1 MKAVA
6 VAGLTTCAALLLTL
20 TCGEVANA
28 AEPCRW
34 DARLAEASTA
44 EGHRVSVVFSS
55 FTGQRVRLQV
65 AEQPVLER
73 SLTTEE
79 WSAAYSGSVQCRLEG
94 RTHFT
99 VDVDGRTTGLYLNI
113 DGPLHIYLS
122 PARDGVDVALHEI
135 DLDGYLL
142 D

>member
-1 MKAVA
+1 MKVHA
-6 VAGLTTCAALLLTL
+6 VAGLATCAALLLAL
-20 TCGEVANA
+20 ASADVANA
-28 AEPCRW
+28 AEPCEW
-34 DARLAEASTA
+34 DVRLTQTTTA

-65 AEQPVLER
+65 AEQPVLEKT
-73 SLTTEE
+73 LTTEE
-79 WSAAYSGSVQCRLEG
+79 WSAAYSGSVQCRLKG
-94 RTHFT
+94 RTHFAVT
-99 VDVDGRTTGLYLNI
+99 VDDRTTGLYLNI

-122 PARDGVDVALHEI
+122 PGRDGIDVAFHEI